1 MYHIKKF
8 KVFLAWDHFWKSKGS
23 KGLRPPCYL
32 LTSPALPGLSSPHN
46 NFNVPKHGLRTPGEK
61 MVFTARPKIQSQSQI
76 FRYGRSIFCLP
87 HQPKFSDFFDF
98 CLRWVSVVHAD
109 AAAVAGILLLC
120 IQYTCRAYLLRY
132 ECTTSAWRSPV
143 LALAQ
148 LVSLCR
154 LASLMQLFQV
164 LQGRTGSLK

>member
-1 MYHIKKF
+1 MTSAFPQTHPPTYTCFFFSNLEKNAHNKGMYHIKKF

-87 HQPKFSDFFDF
+87 HRPNFSDNFDLF
-98 CLRWVSVVHAD
+98 LHWVSVVRD
-109 AAAVAGILLLC
+109 
-120 IQYTCRAYLLRY
+120 
-132 ECTTSAWRSPV
+132 
-143 LALAQ
+143 
-148 LVSLCR
+148 
-154 LASLMQLFQV
+154 
-164 LQGRTGSLK
+164 

>member
-1 MYHIKKF
+1 MFLTFFRPTHLPYRQISAFPYTHPTHDVSISSNPPTHPPIHVFFVSNLEKNAHNKGMYHIKKF

-46 NFNVPKHGLRTPGEK
+46 NFNVPTHGLRTPGEK

-87 HQPKFSDFFDF
+87 QCPNFQ
-98 CLRWVSVVHAD
+98 
-109 AAAVAGILLLC
+109 I
-120 IQYTCRAYLLRY
+120 
-132 ECTTSAWRSPV
+132 
-143 LALAQ
+143 
-148 LVSLCR
+148 SLIYAFIGCP
-154 LASLMQLFQV
+154 
-164 LQGRTGSLK
+164 